1 MSIFSTENERKS
13 GALILAD
20 GTVFPGELF
29 GGEPSNLKQGVLGEV
44 VFNTAMS
51 GYQEILTDP
60 SYLGQIVVMTY
71 PHVGNYGITKGDI
84 ESRSA
89 FVSGFIAHEFCD
101 SPSNWRSE
109 KSLLEYLKE
118 KGIPGLTGV
127 DTRALTRHLRDKG
140 AMNAFIVSPTPAT
153 KAELDEILKRLRSL
167 PPFGDKDLVAEVS
180 CKEAYDWT
188 EPSDESH
195 MAWNIPF
202 TKAKDSPLVAVLDLG
217 VKYNMLRALVSRGC
231 RVKVL
236 PVKTPASEILKLNPR
251 GVLLTNGPGDPALV
265 GNAPETVRQLLG
277 KVPVFGICMGHQILA
292 HAIGAKTFKMKFGHH
307 GANQPVL
314 NLKTGRVMITS
325 QNHGYAI
332 DPETLPAYA
341 KVAQVNLNDK
351 SVESIELPEHKA
363 FSVQYHP
370 EACPGPRDSMAFFD
384 EFMKAMGYD

>member
-1 MSIFSTENERKS
+1 MSQIFEVNRRT
-13 GALILAD
+13 GALILSD
-20 GTVFPGELF
+20 GTVFPGEHF
-29 GGEPSNLKQGVLGEV
+29 GGQPENIKQGVLGEI

-71 PHVGNYGITKGDI
+71 PHIGNYGINAEDV

-89 FVSGFIAHEFCD
+89 FCAGFIAHEFCD
-101 SPSNWRSE
+101 QPSNWRSGQ
-109 KSLLEYLKE
+109 SLGDYLKA

-140 AMNAFIVSPTPAT
+140 AMNAFIVSPAPANPN
-153 KAELDEILKRLRSL
+153 ELNEILKRLRAL

-180 CKEAYDWT
+180 CKEPYDWT
-188 EPSDESH
+188 KPSDELH
-195 MAWNIPF
+195 AAWNMP
-202 TKAKDSPLVAVLDLG
+202 TVKAQDGPLVVVLDFG

-231 RVKVL
+231 KVKVV
-236 PVKTPASEILKLNPR
+236 PVSYPAEKILALKPK

-265 GNAPETVRQLLG
+265 KHAPETVRNLLG
-277 KVPVFGICMGHQILA
+277 KVPVYGICMGHQILA

-314 NLKTGRVMITS
+314 NLKTGKVMITS
-325 QNHGYAI
+325 QNHGYSI
-332 DPETLPAYA
+332 DPETMPAYA
-341 KVAQVNLNDK
+341 KVAQINLNDK
-351 SVESIELPEHKA
+351 SVESIELPEQKA

-370 EACPGPRDSMAFFD
+370 EACPGPRDAMDFFD
-384 EFMKAMGYD
+384 DFMKAMGYA